1 MPGRDAFCASGF
13 NPHEGGGGHGVP
25 RSFKPA
31 SVGMGYRCPAVFF
44 PESNVSGKASSRP
57 RSSRPNV
64 RRPLQRGEVDVDLV
78 SGVDYGPL
86 TGLIGYNLRRA
97 QIRIYQ
103 DFLDTMEPWSI
114 TPPRFSA
121 MVLIRH
127 NADMKLTELARA
139 MGIAR
144 SGAVEVVNSLEK
156 LGYVKRCDSRTDR
169 RAYALALTQEGEA
182 ALKKVT
188 RLIQEHDARISAHL
202 SEAEQRQLR
211 ELLERL
217 G

>member
-1 MPGRDAFCASGF
+1 MSR
-13 NPHEGGGGHGVP
+13 
-25 RSFKPA
+25 KP
-31 SVGMGYRCPAVFF
+31 
-44 PESNVSGKASSRP
+44 N
-57 RSSRPNV
+57 SRPNV
-64 RRPLQRGEVDVDLV
+64 RRPQQRGEAATDLV

-86 TGLIGYNLRRA
+86 MNLVGYALRRA

-114 TPPRFSA
+114 TPPRYSA
-121 MVLIRH
+121 MVLIRQ

-156 LGYVKRCDSRTDR
+156 LGYVKRCDSQTDR
-169 RAYALALTQEGEA
+169 RAFALALTDAGEK
-182 ALKKVT
+182 ALTTVT
-188 RLIQEHDARISAHL
+188 ALILEHDARISARL
-202 SEAEQRQLR
+202 SEEEQVQLR
-211 ELLERL
+211 ALLDKL